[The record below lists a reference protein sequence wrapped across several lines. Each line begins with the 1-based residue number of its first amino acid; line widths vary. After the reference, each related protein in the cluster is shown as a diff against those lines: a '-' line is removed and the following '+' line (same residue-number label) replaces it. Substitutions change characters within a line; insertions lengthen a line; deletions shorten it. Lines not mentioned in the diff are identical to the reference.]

1 MRSLTCLLGSHAYN
15 ASSSGD
21 ENGLFAP
28 SDNSVRYDALM
39 ASGFDQNFAPTQQP
53 FGSFFE
59 FAQIPDSYSTA
70 TDGDAYGVLITTLGQ
85 EPY

>member
-1 MRSLTCLLGSHAYN
+1 
-15 ASSSGD
+15 
-21 ENGLFAP
+21 
-28 SDNSVRYDALM
+28 M